1 MSTTMYTGESK
12 RRYLVGVT
20 ELDLDD
26 ATPRRS
32 SPPACRLEGRAES
45 GASSTLPASVG
56 GKRGGVI
63 GESAG
68 DLRRGEDREWGE

>member
-1 MSTTMYTGESK
+1 MYTGESN

-26 ATPRRS
+26 PIPRRS
-32 SPPACRLEGRAES
+32 SPPACRLEGKAES
-45 GASSTLPASVG
+45 GVSSPMEPVANCR
-56 GKRGGVI
+56 RGAM

-68 DLRRGEDREWGE
+68 DLKRGEESECGE

>member
-1 MSTTMYTGESK
+1 MYTGESK

-45 GASSTLPASVG
+45 GTSSVFPASVG
-56 GKRGGVI
+56 GNLGGVM
-63 GESAG
+63 GERAG
-68 DLRRGEDREWGE
+68 DLRRGEERECGE